1 MSGSYIFTC
10 TTGLKIQC
18 TSEEADAAA
27 KKPNF
32 FTTESLV
39 DKDIDGSPATT
50 LIFDT
55 MTDLFLSKIKIKI
68 IKPKKKEFYLKKIKR
83 INEYFKKKK

>member
-1 MSGSYIFTC
+1 M
-10 TTGLKIQC
+10 
-18 TSEEADAAA
+18 
-27 KKPNF
+27 
-32 FTTESLV
+32 